1 MVMVVVVVVQKR
13 VAEEVGAIKAGVD
26 EVEVEVAVVVV
37 VVARAEE
44 VDDS

>member
-37 VVARAEE
+37 VAKAEE